1 MNTNFINYF
10 DKFGF
15 NKTNVIFKVGIA
27 CMLILLTLLNIYL
40 LQNKLNQDL
49 NYTFGSNNCIEHEF
63 SNSIVNIENSNIEK
77 IEISLFP
84 EVKNFFCIGGI
95 VDYKI
100 DDDGN
105 LTRYIATSTVALNY
119 ILLLINAILCLYI
132 LISNEKKEYKL
143 LLIFYFSNFLCNLLF
158 SHTFNDAFVST
169 IFPII
174 NPEGEVNNV
183 IFQNLFLIF
192 FVIKNKNKK
201 SFILGFLYFIFIS
214 IDFLGFFIILYFLN
228 SNFKINLNKREE
240 LVLYSSPIIFYSI
253 RILSSF
259 LEFDFYKK
267 GKGLLD
273 LLWINSGQRIYRGFR
288 RYPDMEATLF
298 GFQCNVSSD
307 SIYTVRGTNLNCFDN
322 YLRMGPSSDLIFF
335 SGNIEATTLMIMN
348 IFLVLLIVFYIYG
361 LKVFKKY
368 KFIVFLLVISPPLNF
383 VTFLGN
389 VDLIIFVILLI
400 SLSIFSNNNY
410 LLGTLL
416 FLLSIFKLHPV
427 GGLVGLI
434 GYSLYVKNRNL
445 FIYNS
450 FLLGLFFYFII
461 GYETESNL
469 ELVYWSNVGLNYG
482 FLNDSL
488 VLNNYLGLNSVLSY
502 IFILIFSYFLYSK
515 LNLKITKITDLSTE
529 GLPVNFIF
537 IFLFWFIETTLYTN
551 NTYRLSIFSLLF
563 LALFIRTNKKLNFI
577 ILLAVFLEPTL
588 LFENKTF
595 ELFIGFLNSL
605 SLNILFMYLINS
617 FFESFTDFKLNSFF
631 NRKIKS

>member
-10 DKFGF
+10 DKFGL
-15 NKTNVIFKVGIA
+15 NKTNLIFKFGIS
-27 CMLILLTLLNIYL
+27 CMLILLILLNINL

-49 NYTFGSNNCIEHEF
+49 NYTFGSNNCIKHEF
-63 SNSIVNIENSNIEK
+63 SNSIENIENYNIKK
-77 IEISLFP
+77 IDISLFP
-84 EVKNFFCIGGI
+84 EVENFFCIGSI
-95 VDYKI
+95 VDYKF

-105 LTRYIATSTVALNY
+105 LTKYIATSTVALNY
-119 ILLLINAILCLYI
+119 ILLLINAILCLYL

-143 LLIFYFSNFLCNLLF
+143 LLIFYFSNFLSNLLM
-158 SHTFNDAFVST
+158 SLSINDAVVST

-174 NPEGEVNNV
+174 NPEGEINNV

-201 SFILGFLYFIFIS
+201 SFIFGFLYFIFIS
-214 IDFLGFFIILYFLN
+214 IDFLGFFVILYFVN

-259 LEFDFYKK
+259 LEFDFYYK
-267 GKGLLD
+267 GVGLID
-273 LLWINSGQRIYRGFR
+273 FLWINSGQRIYRGFR

-307 SIYTVRGTNLNCFDN
+307 SIYTIRGTNLNCFDN
-322 YLRMGPSSDLIFF
+322 YLRMGPSSELIFF
-335 SGNIEATTLMIMN
+335 SGNIEATTLIIMN
-348 IFLVLLIVFYIYG
+348 IFLVFLIVFYIYG
-361 LKVFKKY
+361 LNIFKKY
-368 KFIVFLLVISPPLNF
+368 KFIIFLLVISPPLNF

-389 VDLIIFVILLI
+389 IDLIIFVILLMC
-400 SLSIFSNNNY
+400 LSFFSNNNY
-410 LLGTLL
+410 LLGTIL
-416 FLLSIFKLHPV
+416 FLLSIFKLHPA

-434 GYSLYVKNRNL
+434 VYSLYVKNRNL
-445 FIYNS
+445 FFYNS
-450 FLLGLFFYFII
+450 FLLSLFFYFII
-461 GYETESNL
+461 GYETESNF
-469 ELVYWSNVGLNYG
+469 ELVYWSNVGLSYG
-482 FLNDSL
+482 FFNDSL
-488 VLNNYLGLNSVLSY
+488 VLNNYLGLNSVLGY
-502 IFILIFSYFLYSK
+502 IFILIFSYFIYRK
-515 LNLKITKITDLSTE
+515 LNLKISKIKNLPTE
-529 GLPVNFIF
+529 GLPLNFIF
-537 IFLFWFIETTLYTN
+537 IFLFWFIETALYTN

-563 LALFIRTNKKLNFI
+563 LDLFIRTNKKVKFI

-595 ELFIGFLNSL
+595 ELFIGFINSL

-617 FFESFTDFKLNSFF
+617 FFKSFTDLKLNSFF